1 MFNYVLTIIIFQ
13 TIIIERM
20 SFSFEAFS
28 LIELIFFA
36 IIKGK
41 ASEKRRLRQYGKG
54 GCIRII
60 ITRTITLFINGS

>member
-28 LIELIFFA
+28 LIELIFLPLLR
-36 IIKGK
+36 
-41 ASEKRRLRQYGKG
+41 EKPLRKDA
-54 GCIRII
+54 
-60 ITRTITLFINGS
+60 